1 MAEQRRMVSD
11 LGSRESSV
19 CVKEKMLAQDQLRAQ
34 KEARL
39 QKDRERILAYHKVMQ
54 AKPRVVDLR
63 GSSVSASFLSGS
75 VLEREMPQGNIV
87 VKVVKHEAEK
97 VLPTFDT
104 PYHLVPREFKEN
116 GVGEKNEKSSEL
128 DYYVAR
134 QWEKSERRRKFWE
147 RVHIYR
153 WQMLMFVFF
162 AIVVCGSIKVMASVE
177 PVYGK
182 KKAKIMD
189 EASVAAQYFLSGKDS
204 ILENDFSLASYKF
217 KVAGERFFTAQ
228 KQINFLE
235 KSVNNVLEVL
245 PVSSSVSSGVNLL
258 EAGGNIAYAAESLSN
273 AFEALKDSSDSFA
286 VIKGKPDDGKKPLT
300 QSLVDASEGFGLAQY
315 RLSIAENSLEKVN
328 AEDFSGEQKEVVKQ
342 IKSVVPQ
349 LKSGIDYYLK
359 NLNSLLE
366 ILGHYQP
373 KKYMFIFENSRE
385 IRPTGGF
392 IGTYGLVSLKEG
404 KITDFKVQSSYV
416 ISGQLREKYKAPEP
430 LRLVQSRYNFHD
442 VNWFFDFPTSAQQM
456 ILFTEKAGW
465 PTTDGV
471 LAITANI
478 IPELLKV
485 TGPISMPE
493 YGMEINADNFF
504 DEIQKEVEI
513 NYDKEQNEPKKVLA
527 DMLPKLMDKVSELD
541 KNRQAKVLEAVLK
554 AIAQK
559 DISVYFS
566 NEDLEKMVK
575 DLGFGGEIKNVKGD
589 YFSLVATNI
598 GGGKTDHAMEYNVTH
613 KAEIQPDGT
622 VIDNVTIEKKHNGSK
637 NDFWTCIK
645 NMSFMRFYVPE
656 GTELL
661 SAEGFDPEFFNSD
674 ILLKTD
680 DSAVLAPIA
689 GEIEKKQQV
698 HEASKTRIYKME
710 GKTVFANWSGL
721 EAGQSKAITLKYKLP
736 FKITLRGEPLSAY
749 YSLVTQKQ
757 SGLVPFN
764 FNSTVFFPE
773 NFSVIWKD
781 SGEGNLS
788 QASNT
793 IKYETAMNNDR
804 GYGVVFNEKSQER

>member
-1 MAEQRRMVSD
+1 MAEQRRIVSD
-11 LGSRESSV
+11 LGSRASLV
-19 CVKEKMLAQDQLRAQ
+19 CVKEKMLVEQNLKAQ
-34 KEARL
+34 KEALLKKDHERL
-39 QKDRERILAYHKVMQ
+39 LAYQKTMQ

-63 GSSVSASFLSGS
+63 GARVSSGFLNSNAP
-75 VLEREMPQGNIV
+75 ECEMLQGNV
-87 VKVVKHEAEK
+87 AVKVVKHEAEK

-104 PYHLVPREFKEN
+104 PYRLVPREFKEN
-116 GVGEKNEKSSEL
+116 GKNNNEQAAL
-128 DYYVAR
+128 DYYVTK
-134 QWEKSERRRKFWE
+134 QWEKSEKRRKFWE
-147 RVHIYR
+147 RVHTYR
-153 WQMLMFVFF
+153 WQMLAFVFF
-162 AIVVCGSIKVMASVE
+162 AVLICGSIKAMASVE

-217 KVAGERFFTAQ
+217 KIAGERFFTAQ

-245 PVSSSVSSGVNLL
+245 PVSSSISSGVNLL
-258 EAGGNIAYAAESLSN
+258 EAGGNIAYAAENLSN
-273 AFEALKDSSDSFA
+273 AFESLKDSSDVFA

-300 QSLVDASEGFGLAQY
+300 RSLVDASEGFGLAQY
-315 RLSIAENSLEKVN
+315 RLNIAENNLEKVDP
-328 AEDFSGEQKEVVKQ
+328 EDFDNEQKEMVRQ

-349 LKSGIDYYLK
+349 LKEGIDYYLK
-359 NLNSLLE
+359 NLSNFLE

-373 KKYMFIFENSRE
+373 KKYMFIFENPRE

-404 KITDFKVQSSYV
+404 KIADFKVQSSYA

-456 ILFTEKAGW
+456 ILFAEKAGW

-478 IPELLKV
+478 MPELLKV

-493 YGMEINADNFF
+493 YGIEINADNFF
-504 DEIQKEVEI
+504 DEIQREVEI
-513 NYDKEQNEPKKVLA
+513 NYDKQQNEPKKVLA
-527 DMLPKLMDKVSELD
+527 DMLPKLIDKISELD
-541 KNRQAKVLEAVLK
+541 KNGQTKVLEAVLK
-554 AIAQK
+554 AVAQK
-559 DISVYFS
+559 DVLVYFS
-566 NEDLEKMVK
+566 NEDLEKIVQ
-575 DLGFGGEIKNVKGD
+575 DLGFGGEVKNIKGD
-589 YFSLVATNI
+589 YFSFVATNI

-613 KAEIQPDGT
+613 NAEIQPDGT
-622 VIDNVTIEKKHNGSK
+622 VIDTVKLEKKHNGSK

-656 GTELL
+656 GAELL
-661 SAEGFDPEFFNSD
+661 SAEGFDSEFFNPD

-680 DSAVLAPIA
+680 DSAALAPIV
-689 GEIEKKQQV
+689 GETEEKQQV
-698 HEASKTRIYKME
+698 HEVSKTRIYKME

-721 EAGQSKAITLKYKLP
+721 EVGQSKAITLKYKLP

-764 FNSTVFFPE
+764 FNSTVLFPE
-773 NFSVIWKD
+773 KFSVIWKD

-788 QASNT
+788 QNGNT
-793 IKYETAMNNDR
+793 IKYETAMTNDR
-804 GYGVVFNEKSQER
+804 GYGIVFNERSK